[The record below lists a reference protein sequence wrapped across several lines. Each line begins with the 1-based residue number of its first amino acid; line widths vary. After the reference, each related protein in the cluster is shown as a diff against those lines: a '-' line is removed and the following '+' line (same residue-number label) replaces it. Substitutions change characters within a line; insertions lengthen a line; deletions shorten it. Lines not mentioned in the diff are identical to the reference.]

1 MHFRLLAQRRI
12 YLYGFCAEL
21 PLNTPVVLLIQLWD
35 HVLGISKKAQKGGV
49 GRAKIVLN
57 SRRFACIDEAKAAEH
72 DVGYR
77 PNIGLYLYVKNVEP
91 KKTNFKTR
99 FYEKIKKIKNVQ

>member
-57 SRRFACIDEAKAAEH
+57 SRWFACIDEAKAAEH

-77 PNIGLYLYVKNVEP
+77 PNIGLYVKKRWA